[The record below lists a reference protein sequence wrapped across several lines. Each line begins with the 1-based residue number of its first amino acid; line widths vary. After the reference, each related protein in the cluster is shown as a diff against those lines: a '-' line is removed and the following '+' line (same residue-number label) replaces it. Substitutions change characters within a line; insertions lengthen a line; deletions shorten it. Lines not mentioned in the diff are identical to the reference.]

1 MYKKNQDVLNRSQT
15 LSEQMEDYNEE
26 QIKILKDHNTFLV
39 NENQKL
45 AKACQKYMAQAK
57 QAIKLRQEILQLK

>member
-39 NENQKL
+39 NEN
-45 AKACQKYMAQAK
+45 
-57 QAIKLRQEILQLK
+57 